1 MTTDE
6 GYSFGPYLLDVPR
19 RALLRDGEA
28 LALTSKAFDTLLA
41 LVRNRDRVVSKDE
54 LLQLV
59 WPDAFVSEDSLTQS
73 VSVLRRTL
81 GDRSGQPQ
89 FIATVPRR
97 GYRFVGV
104 VEPLAHS
111 AKPVENGAPAGEAAD
126 ASEASSED
134 SGPLVR
140 RSSTVARQPF

>member
-1 MTTDE
+1 MTADE
-6 GYSFGPYLLDVPR
+6 RYTFGPYLLDVPT
-19 RALLRDGEA
+19 RALLRDGES
-28 LALTSKAFDTLLA
+28 LALTAKVFDTLLA
-41 LVRNRDRVVSKDE
+41 LVRNRDRVVAKEE

-97 GYRFVGV
+97 GYRFVAV
-104 VEPLAHS
+104 VEP
-111 AKPVENGAPAGEAAD
+111 
-126 ASEASSED
+126 
-134 SGPLVR
+134 
-140 RSSTVARQPF
+140 